1 MYPVNS
7 QILARDQIAKLPA
20 LFPNWRLVNGQLT
33 REIQAPT
40 YMIAIN
46 WVVAI
51 AGAAESLDHHPDID
65 IRWRTLRIALITHS
79 TGCLTELDLDLAR
92 LIDTVLSTRA

>member
-40 YMIAIN
+40 YAIAID

-79 TGCLTELDLDLAR
+79 TGCLTALDVDLAHR
-92 LIDTVLSTRA
+92 IDAIMCS

>member
-1 MYPVNS
+1 MNPRRLTATEVNDLA
-7 QILARDQIAKLPA
+7 QILPMWQISD
-20 LFPNWRLVNGQLT
+20 GQLT
-33 REIQAPT
+33 REIKAPT
-40 YMIAIN
+40 YAIAID

-79 TGCLTELDLDLAR
+79 TGCLTELDLNLAT
-92 LIDTVLSTRA
+92 LIDTVLSSGA

>member
-1 MYPVNS
+1 MNPRRLSATEVS
-7 QILARDQIAKLPA
+7 DLAQTLPM
-20 LFPNWRLVNGQLT
+20 WQVVDGQLL

-40 YMIAIN
+40 YAIAIN

-51 AGAAESLDHHPDID
+51 AGAAESIDHHPDID

-92 LIDTVLSTRA
+92 LIDTVLSTGA

>member
-1 MYPVNS
+1 MTPRPLTATEVS
-7 QILARDQIAKLPA
+7 DLAQTLPM
-20 LFPNWRLVNGQLT
+20 WHISDGQLT

-40 YMIAIN
+40 YVIAIN

-92 LIDTVLSTRA
+92 LIDTVLSTGT

>member
-1 MYPVNS
+1 MNPRRLTATEVS
-7 QILARDQIAKLPA
+7 DLAQTLPM
-20 LFPNWRLVNGQLT
+20 WQVVDGQLL

-65 IRWRTLRIALITHS
+65 IRWRALRIALITHS

-92 LIDTVLSTRA
+92 LIDTVLSTGA

>member
-1 MYPVNS
+1 MNPRRLTATDVS
-7 QILARDQIAKLPA
+7 DLAQTLPM
-20 LFPNWRLVNGQLT
+20 WQVVDGQLL

>member
-1 MYPVNS
+1 MNPRRLTATDVS
-7 QILARDQIAKLPA
+7 DLAQTLPM
-20 LFPNWRLVNGQLT
+20 WQVVDGQLL

-40 YMIAIN
+40 YAIAIN

>member
-1 MYPVNS
+1 MNPRRLTATDVS
-7 QILARDQIAKLPA
+7 DLAQTLPM
-20 LFPNWRLVNGQLT
+20 WQVVDGQLL

-40 YMIAIN
+40 YAIAIN

-51 AGAAESLDHHPDID
+51 AGAAESIDHHPDID

-79 TGCLTELDLDLAR
+79 TGCLTELDLDLAS
-92 LIDTVLSTRA
+92 LIDTVLSTDT

>member
-1 MYPVNS
+1 MNPRRLTATDVS
-7 QILARDQIAKLPA
+7 DLAQTLPM
-20 LFPNWRLVNGQLT
+20 WQVVDGQLL

-40 YMIAIN
+40 YAIAIN

-79 TGCLTELDLDLAR
+79 TGCLTELDLDLAS
-92 LIDTVLSTRA
+92 LIDTVLSTGA

>member
-1 MYPVNS
+1 MNPRRLTATEVS
-7 QILARDQIAKLPA
+7 DLAQTLPM
-20 LFPNWRLVNGQLT
+20 WQVVDGQLL

-40 YMIAIN
+40 YAIAIN

-51 AGAAESLDHHPDID
+51 AGAAESIDHHPDID

-79 TGCLTELDLDLAR
+79 TGCLTDLDLDLASR
-92 LIDTVLSTRA
+92 IDTVLNTGA

>member
-1 MYPVNS
+1 MTPRRLTASEVS
-7 QILARDQIAKLPA
+7 DLAQTLPM
-20 LFPNWRLVNGQLT
+20 WQVVDGQLL

-40 YMIAIN
+40 YAIAIN

-79 TGCLTELDLDLAR
+79 TGCLTELDLDLAS
-92 LIDTVLSTRA
+92 LIDTVLSTGA

>member
-1 MYPVNS
+1 MNPRRLTATEVS
-7 QILARDQIAKLPA
+7 DLAQTLPM
-20 LFPNWRLVNGQLT
+20 WQVVDGQLL

-51 AGAAESLDHHPDID
+51 AGAAESIDHHPDID

-92 LIDTVLSTRA
+92 LIDTVLSTGA

>member
-1 MYPVNS
+1 MNPRRLTATDVS
-7 QILARDQIAKLPA
+7 DLAQTLPM
-20 LFPNWRLVNGQLT
+20 WQVVDGQLL

-92 LIDTVLSTRA
+92 LIDTVLSTGA

>member
-1 MYPVNS
+1 MNPRPLSATQVS
-7 QILARDQIAKLPA
+7 DLAQTLPM
-20 LFPNWRLVNGQLT
+20 WQVVDGQLL

-40 YMIAIN
+40 YAIAIN

-51 AGAAESLDHHPDID
+51 AGAAESIDHHPDID

-79 TGCLTELDLDLAR
+79 TGCLTELDLDLAS
-92 LIDTVLSTRA
+92 LIDTVLSTGT

>member
-1 MYPVNS
+1 MTPRRLTATEVS
-7 QILARDQIAKLPA
+7 DLAQTLPMWQIHD
-20 LFPNWRLVNGQLT
+20 GQLI

>member
-1 MYPVNS
+1 MNPRRLTATDVS
-7 QILARDQIAKLPA
+7 DLAQTLPM
-20 LFPNWRLVNGQLT
+20 WQVVDGQLL

-40 YMIAIN
+40 YAIAIN

-51 AGAAESLDHHPDID
+51 AGAAESIDHHPDID

-92 LIDTVLSTRA
+92 LIDTVLSTGT

>member
-1 MYPVNS
+1 MTPRRLTATEVS
-7 QILARDQIAKLPA
+7 DLAQTLTMWQVVDE
-20 LFPNWRLVNGQLT
+20 QLL

-92 LIDTVLSTRA
+92 LIDTVLSTGT

>member
-1 MYPVNS
+1 MDPRRLTATDVS
-7 QILARDQIAKLPA
+7 DLAQTLPM
-20 LFPNWRLVNGQLT
+20 WQVVDGQLL

-40 YMIAIN
+40 YAIAIN

-79 TGCLTELDLDLAR
+79 TGCLTELDLDLAS
-92 LIDTVLSTRA
+92 LIDTVLSTGA

>member
-1 MYPVNS
+1 MNPRSLTATEVGD
-7 QILARDQIAKLPA
+7 LAQNLP
-20 LFPNWRLVNGQLT
+20 LWKISDGQLT

-40 YMIAIN
+40 YAIAIN

-79 TGCLTELDLDLAR
+79 TGCLTELDLDLAT
-92 LIDTVLSTRA
+92 LIDTVLSTGA

>member
-1 MYPVNS
+1 MTPRPLSATQVS
-7 QILARDQIAKLPA
+7 DLAQTLPM
-20 LFPNWRLVNGQLT
+20 WQVVDGQLL

-40 YMIAIN
+40 YAIAIN

-51 AGAAESLDHHPDID
+51 AGAAESIDHHPDID

-92 LIDTVLSTRA
+92 LIDTVLSTGT

>member
-1 MYPVNS
+1 
-7 QILARDQIAKLPA
+7 
-20 LFPNWRLVNGQLT
+20 LT
-33 REIQAPT
+33 REIKAPT
-40 YMIAIN
+40 YAIAID

-79 TGCLTELDLDLAR
+79 TGCLTELDLDLAT
-92 LIDTVLSTRA
+92 LIDTVLSTGA

>member
-1 MYPVNS
+1 MTPRRLTATEVS
-7 QILARDQIAKLPA
+7 DLAQTLPM
-20 LFPNWRLVNGQLT
+20 WQVVDEQLL

-40 YMIAIN
+40 YAIAIN

-51 AGAAESLDHHPDID
+51 AGAAESIDHHPDID

-79 TGCLTELDLDLAR
+79 TGCLTELDLDLAS
-92 LIDTVLSTRA
+92 LIDTVLSTGT

>member
-1 MYPVNS
+1 MNPRRLTATEVS
-7 QILARDQIAKLPA
+7 DLAQTLPM
-20 LFPNWRLVNGQLT
+20 WQVVDEQLL

-40 YMIAIN
+40 YAIAIN

-92 LIDTVLSTRA
+92 LIDTVLSTGA

>member
-1 MYPVNS
+1 MTPRRLTATEVS
-7 QILARDQIAKLPA
+7 DLAQTLPM
-20 LFPNWRLVNGQLT
+20 WQVVDEQLL

-65 IRWRTLRIALITHS
+65 HAQHRVPNRARSRLGQTHRY
-79 TGCLTELDLDLAR
+79 CPEHPR
-92 LIDTVLSTRA
+92 LGKPA

>member
-1 MYPVNS
+1 MTPRRLTATEVS
-7 QILARDQIAKLPA
+7 DLAQTLPM
-20 LFPNWRLVNGQLT
+20 WQVVDEQLL

>member
-1 MYPVNS
+1 MNPRRLTATDVS
-7 QILARDQIAKLPA
+7 DLAQTLPM
-20 LFPNWRLVNGQLT
+20 WQVVDGQLL

-40 YMIAIN
+40 YAIAIN

-51 AGAAESLDHHPDID
+51 AGAAESIDHHPDID

>member
-1 MYPVNS
+1 MNPRRLTATEVS
-7 QILARDQIAKLPA
+7 DLAQTLPM
-20 LFPNWRLVNGQLT
+20 WQVVDEQLL

-79 TGCLTELDLDLAR
+79 TGCLTELDLDLAS
-92 LIDTVLSTRA
+92 LIDTVLSTGT

>member
-1 MYPVNS
+1 MTPRPLTVTEVS
-7 QILARDQIAKLPA
+7 DLAQTLPMWQVRD
-20 LFPNWRLVNGQLT
+20 GQLI

-40 YMIAIN
+40 YMIAIT

-65 IRWRTLRIALITHS
+65 IRWRTLRIAMITHS

-92 LIDTVLSTRA
+92 LIDTAVSTGA

>member
-1 MYPVNS
+1 MTPRRLTATEVS
-7 QILARDQIAKLPA
+7 DLAQTLPM
-20 LFPNWRLVNGQLT
+20 WQVVDEQLL

-51 AGAAESLDHHPDID
+51 AGAAESIDHHPDID

-79 TGCLTELDLDLAR
+79 TGCLTELDLDLAS
-92 LIDTVLSTRA
+92 LIDTVLSTGT

>member
-1 MYPVNS
+1 MTPRRLTASEVS
-7 QILARDQIAKLPA
+7 DLAQTLPM
-20 LFPNWRLVNGQLT
+20 WQVVDGQLL

-40 YMIAIN
+40 YAIAIN

-51 AGAAESLDHHPDID
+51 AGAAESIDHHPDID

-79 TGCLTELDLDLAR
+79 TGCLTELDLDLAS
-92 LIDTVLSTRA
+92 LIDTVLSTGA

>member
-1 MYPVNS
+1 MNPRRLTATDVS
-7 QILARDQIAKLPA
+7 DLAQTLPM
-20 LFPNWRLVNGQLT
+20 WQVVDGQLL

-40 YMIAIN
+40 YAIAIN

-51 AGAAESLDHHPDID
+51 AGAAESIDHHPDID

-79 TGCLTELDLDLAR
+79 TGCLTELDLDLAS
-92 LIDTVLSTRA
+92 LIDTVLSTGT

>member
-1 MYPVNS
+1 MNPRRLTATDVS
-7 QILARDQIAKLPA
+7 DLAQTLPM
-20 LFPNWRLVNGQLT
+20 WQVVDGQLL

-40 YMIAIN
+40 YAIAIN

-92 LIDTVLSTRA
+92 LIDTVLSTGA

>member
-1 MYPVNS
+1 MNPRRLTATEVS
-7 QILARDQIAKLPA
+7 DLAQTLPM
-20 LFPNWRLVNGQLT
+20 WQVVD
-33 REIQAPT
+33 T
-40 YMIAIN
+40 YAIAIN

-51 AGAAESLDHHPDID
+51 AGAAESIDHHPDID

-92 LIDTVLSTRA
+92 LIDTVLSTGA

>member
-1 MYPVNS
+1 MTPRSLTATEVS
-7 QILARDQIAKLPA
+7 DLAQTLPM
-20 LFPNWRLVNGQLT
+20 WQVVDEQLL

>member
-1 MYPVNS
+1 MTPRPLTATEVS
-7 QILARDQIAKLPA
+7 DLAQTLPM
-20 LFPNWRLVNGQLT
+20 WQVVDGQLL

>member
-1 MYPVNS
+1 MTPRRLTAPEVS
-7 QILARDQIAKLPA
+7 DLAQTLPM
-20 LFPNWRLVNGQLT
+20 WQVVDEQLL

-51 AGAAESLDHHPDID
+51 AGAAESRDHHPDID

>member
-1 MYPVNS
+1 MTPRRLTATEVS
-7 QILARDQIAKLPA
+7 DLAQTLPM
-20 LFPNWRLVNGQLT
+20 WQVVDEQLL

-79 TGCLTELDLDLAR
+79 TGCLTELDLDLAT
-92 LIDTVLSTRA
+92 LIDTVLSTGA